1 MRFRALACDYDGT
14 LATHGVVDH
23 DTVAALARW
32 LAADRL
38 LLMVT
43 GRELPEL
50 KSIFPELAM
59 FHLVV
64 AENGALLYDPA
75 RDQETP
81 LAAAPSDAFVQEL
94 TARGV
99 APISRGRAI
108 VATWEPHET
117 VALQAIHDLQLELQV
132 IFNKGAV
139 MILPSGINKATGL
152 AVALR
157 KLELSRHNVA
167 GIGDAENDQ
176 AFLQACRL
184 GVATA
189 NALPTLKD
197 RADLVTQRDHGG
209 GVAELVDCLL
219 SADCGERAFPWQR
232 HRLRAPHAAE
242 RDWSWLPGC
251 ENLVVYGPN
260 SSVADAQQAIC
271 ATLASADYQYC
282 QLRLQGAPPS
292 VLLPPEINNMTTV
305 VVGNEKHLPSSEEVL
320 QTLSQPARN
329 VDVVLT
335 AGNDKERVQ
344 RLRELGEQLCQWQ
357 AKHGRPHVL
366 LAPPLDDL
374 AALQLAIG
382 DLGCNFRSLVV
393 CGEDLIAANALPDRK
408 SVLSKASEWLPT
420 SSKTAQL

>member
-1 MRFRALACDYDGT
+1 MNFRALACDYDGT
-14 LATHGVVDH
+14 LATHGVVDQE
-23 DTVAALARW
+23 TVTALRRW

-50 KSIFPELAM
+50 KAIFPELSM

-81 LAAAPSDAFVQEL
+81 IAAAPTDAFVQEL

-99 APISRGRAI
+99 APISRGRSI

-117 VALQAIHDLQLELQV
+117 MVLQVIHDLQLELQV

-139 MILPSGINKATGL
+139 MILPTGINKATGL
-152 AVALR
+152 AAALR
-157 KLELSRHNVA
+157 KLELSRHNTA
-167 GIGDAENDQ
+167 GIGDAENDH
-176 AFLQACRL
+176 AFLHACRL

-189 NALPTLKD
+189 NALETVKE
-197 RADLVTQRDHGG
+197 RADVVTKRDHGG
-209 GVAELVDCLL
+209 GVAELIDHLL
-219 SADCGERAFPWQR
+219 SNDLVERSLPWQR
-232 HRLRAPHAAE
+232 HRLRAAHATD

-251 ENLVVYGPN
+251 ENLVVYG
-260 SSVADAQQAIC
+260 SGSGISDAQQAIC

-282 QLRLQGAPPS
+282 QLRLHGAPPS

-305 VVGNEKHLPSSEEVL
+305 ALGNEQQLPTSEEVL
-320 QTLSQPARN
+320 QALAQPARN

-335 AGNDKERVQ
+335 AGTKEERVQ
-344 RLRELGEQLCQWQ
+344 RMRELGEQLCQWQ

-366 LAPPLDDL
+366 LAPPLADL
-374 AALQLAIG
+374 EAHQLTIG

-393 CGEDLIAANALPDRK
+393 CGEDLTAANALPDRK
-408 SVLSKASEWLPT
+408 SVLSKASDWLPT
-420 SSKTAQL
+420 SNKTTHL